1 MPANRRTWLKQIG
14 LGMAG
19 LGIAPLESFSIQ
31 DKSPLYGI
39 LPTDDITRLSSNENP
54 YGPSPA
60 AIAAMIEVLK
70 RSNRYN
76 WNYSSDLIK
85 AIAQKHQLKEDNVLI
100 SAGSTELLD
109 LQARYFGVAK
119 GSFVISAPT
128 YGYWSKAAT
137 DAGYNKITVPLTA
150 DKKQDLNSIL
160 SAIRPDTNM
169 LYLCNPN
176 NPTGTLIPDKEL
188 TDFITEATKKLTVV
202 IDEAYL
208 DYTDQP
214 SAARL
219 VSNNRNLV
227 IIKTFSKI
235 YALAGARIGYMLA
248 HEDTVTK
255 ISASKTWANGDISL
269 ASRVAAMASLKDTA
283 FTESCAKQN
292 STIRS
297 SSIQKLE
304 KLGLPCIPSHSNFI
318 YFSLENYGKDYFEIL
333 KQHHVEGTYMYEEN
347 GKWTRITVGTD
358 EEMKRFFQAIS

>member
-1 MPANRRTWLKQIG
+1 MPANRRTWLKQMG

-19 LGIAPLESFSIQ
+19 LGIVPLEAFSIQ
-31 DKSPLYGI
+31 DQGPMYDHFPK
-39 LPTDDITRLSSNENP
+39 DDITRLSSNENP

-60 AIAAMIEVLK
+60 AIAAMTEILK

-76 WNYSSDLIK
+76 WNYSSDLIR

-109 LQARYFGVAK
+109 LQARYFGAAK

-137 DAGYNKITVPLTA
+137 DAGYNKIVVPLTA
-150 DKKQDLNSIL
+150 DKKQDLGSIL
-160 SAIRPDTNM
+160 AAIRPDTNM

-188 TDFITEATKKLTVV
+188 TDFIAEATKKLTVV

-214 SAARL
+214 SAARW
-219 VSNNRNLV
+219 VSENKNLV

-235 YALAGARIGYMLA
+235 YGLAGARIGYLLA
-248 HEDTVTK
+248 HEETVAK

-283 FTESCAKQN
+283 FTISCAKHN
-292 STIRS
+292 SSIRS
-297 SSIQKLE
+297 QSIQKLE
-304 KLGLPCIPSHSNFI
+304 KLGLRCIPSHTHFI
-318 YFSLENYGKDYFEIL
+318 YFSLENYGKDYFGIL
-333 KQHHVEGTYMYEEN
+333 KQHKIEGTYMYEEV
-347 GKWTRITVGTD
+347 GKWTRITVGTE